1 MFKAVLLLF
10 TAVYTKLAP
19 SPTSGKFSLA
29 ISPLSHRR
37 HARVA
42 DVGYHIQLD
51 SRPHSDRATALST
64 EPSPQPSTASSLSVK
79 PFFKPQHSQLQSYT
93 PMEGTL
99 LATTQPYTDTNHFP
113 GSIVP
118 AHACHP
124 GMMLWW
130 HLKSGTKC
138 DFLKNTKSLPVQH
151 TVNIQVSHT
160 PCWSRGLQP
169 SSLAYRQAY
178 RGGKRSWWAERWQL
192 ESKGIIFPLC
202 PPLVKPDL

>member
-51 SRPHSDRATALST
+51 SRPHSDRVTALSI

-99 LATTQPYTDTNHFP
+99 LATTQPHTDTNHFP

-138 DFLKNTKSLPVQH
+138 DFLKKRNHFLFGTQLIFKFPTLPAGAEGSNPLLWLPAKH
-151 TVNIQVSHT
+151 TEAGNGAGGQ
-160 PCWSRGLQP
+160 
-169 SSLAYRQAY
+169 
-178 RGGKRSWWAERWQL
+178 RGGSWRA
-192 ESKGIIFPLC
+192 KGLFFHYALH
-202 PPLVKPDL
+202 